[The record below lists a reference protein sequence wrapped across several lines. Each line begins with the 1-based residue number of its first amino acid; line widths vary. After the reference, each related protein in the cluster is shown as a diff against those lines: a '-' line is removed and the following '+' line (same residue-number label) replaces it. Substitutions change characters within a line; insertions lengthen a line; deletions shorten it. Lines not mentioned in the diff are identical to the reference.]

1 MELWSAV
8 PGQRAVDAVQE
19 EVQEVLGCAEVAEGV
34 EELLHVALQEGV
46 AVGQDGVAVRQPGGL
61 TLGLG

>member
-1 MELWSAV
+1 M
-8 PGQRAVDAVQE
+8 
-19 EVQEVLGCAEVAEGV
+19 QEVLGCAEVAEGV

-61 TLGLG
+61 TPGLS